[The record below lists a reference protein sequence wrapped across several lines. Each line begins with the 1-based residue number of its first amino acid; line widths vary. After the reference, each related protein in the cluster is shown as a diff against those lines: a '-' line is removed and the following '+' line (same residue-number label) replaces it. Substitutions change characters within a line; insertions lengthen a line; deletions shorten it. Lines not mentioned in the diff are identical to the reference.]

1 MSSENLGAV
10 PVYQKAESL
19 YEISRHLVSYVSF
32 NKDLVKLYQSNSL
45 RDSIANSLLID
56 ARLISNNMAQALS
69 TKSYS
74 ERLRNAKFISIMID
88 NINSYCTGLEKDGV
102 KEKEYLNLLRTEV
115 KSFRKSF
122 VKWIRTL
129 PNSSDDFLI

>member
-1 MSSENLGAV
+1 MSSKNLGSV

-19 YEISRHLVSYVSF
+19 YEISRHLVSYVSL

-45 RDSIANSLLID
+45 RDIIANSLLTD
-56 ARLISNNMAQALS
+56 ARLISKKMAQALS
-69 TKSYS
+69 SKCSN
-74 ERLRNAKFISIMID
+74 ERLRNAAFINIMIR

-102 KEKEYLNLLRTEV
+102 REKEYVNLLRTEM
-115 KSFRKSF
+115 KIFRASF

-129 PNSSDDFLI
+129 PNTSEDFFK